1 MRRVRS
7 AQGVGVRE
15 VDGRGHERFA
25 SRVRRTTE
33 RAAQM
38 LHGADGIATPARIA
52 HLYGVARLAVA
63 ETRVADARITG
74 VAARRNVLLAD
85 VALRRAVEQ
94 RCESVV

>member
-1 MRRVRS
+1 MRCVRS
-7 AQGVGVRE
+7 AQGVGVRD
-15 VDGRGHERFA
+15 VNGRFYDRSA

-63 ETRVADARITG
+63 KSRVVVSARGRVVFADI
-74 VAARRNVLLAD
+74 
-85 VALRRAVEQ
+85 ALRRAVEQ
-94 RCESVV
+94 RREGVV